1 MDVHDLW
8 LFIIAGLL
16 LNITPGPDMAL
27 IIARS
32 AQYGVP
38 AGATAALG
46 VGAGCFVH
54 ILAAAFGV
62 SAILMASATA
72 FSLLKWAGAAYL
84 VSLGLRML
92 WSSFNSRHSD
102 SAAAIAGC
110 RDLPSIFF
118 QGFLTNTLNPKVALF
133 FLAFVPQFISADA
146 VCKVSTFILLGLL
159 FNANSTVWNL
169 LVAWTAGQMA
179 AASTFRSM
187 RVWLDRTIGALLI
200 ALGARLVLA
209 ERA

>member
-32 AQYGVP
+32 AQYGVT
-38 AGATAALG
+38 AGAMAALG

-84 VSLGLRML
+84 VSLGPPDAME
-92 WSSFNSRHSD
+92 
-102 SAAAIAGC
+102 
-110 RDLPSIFF
+110 
-118 QGFLTNTLNPKVALF
+118 
-133 FLAFVPQFISADA
+133 FVQF
-146 VCKVSTFILLGLL
+146 
-159 FNANSTVWNL
+159 
-169 LVAWTAGQMA
+169 
-179 AASTFRSM
+179 
-187 RVWLDRTIGALLI
+187 
-200 ALGARLVLA
+200 
-209 ERA
+209 

>member
-32 AQYGVP
+32 AQYGAP
-38 AGATAALG
+38 AGAMAALG

-54 ILAAAFGV
+54 ILAAAFGI

-92 WSSFNSRHSD
+92 WSSFNSRHSN
-102 SAAAIAGC
+102 SVGAIDGC
-110 RDLPSIFF
+110 CDLPSIFF

-146 VCKVSTFILLGLL
+146 LSKVSTFILLGLL

-179 AASTFRSM
+179 ASSTFRSM
-187 RVWLDRTIGALLI
+187 RVWLDRTIGVLLI

>member
-32 AQYGVP
+32 SQYGVP
-38 AGATAALG
+38 AGAMAALG

-72 FSLLKWAGAAYL
+72 FSLLKWVGAAYL
-84 VSLGLRML
+84 VYLGLRML
-92 WSSFNSRHSD
+92 WSSFDSRPPG
-102 SAAAIAGC
+102 SARALDGR
-110 RDLPSIFF
+110 RDLPSIFL
-118 QGFLTNTLNPKVALF
+118 QGFLTNMLNPKVALF

-146 VCKVSTFILLGLL
+146 SSKVSTFILLGLL

-179 AASTFRSM
+179 ASATFQSI

-200 ALGARLVLA
+200 ALGGRLILA
-209 ERA
+209 DRA

>member
-1 MDVHDLW
+1 MDVQNLW

-16 LNITPGPDMAL
+16 LNMTPGPDMGL

-32 AQYGVP
+32 AQYGVR
-38 AGATAALG
+38 AGAMAALG
-46 VGAGCFVH
+46 VAAGCFVH
-54 ILAAAFGV
+54 IVAAAFGV
-62 SAILMASATA
+62 SAILMASALA

-84 VSLGLRML
+84 LYLGLWML
-92 WSSFNSRHSD
+92 WGSFNPRRFQSVG
-102 SAAAIAGC
+102 AIDG
-110 RDLPSIFF
+110 RGDLPGIFF

-146 VCKVSTFILLGLL
+146 SSKVSIFVLLGLL

-169 LVAWTAGQMA
+169 LVAWTAGHMA
-179 AASTFRSM
+179 ASSHFQCA

-200 ALGARLVLA
+200 ALGARLALA
-209 ERA
+209 DRS

>member
-1 MDVHDLW
+1 MDVEDLG

-32 AQYGVP
+32 AQHGIR
-38 AGATAALG
+38 AGAAAALG

-54 ILAAAFGV
+54 IAAAAFGI
-62 SAILMASATA
+62 SAILMASALA

-84 VSLGLRML
+84 VYLGLQML
-92 WSSFNSRHSD
+92 WGSFHPRRSE
-102 SAAAIAGC
+102 APAINDRGG
-110 RDLPSIFF
+110 LPGIFF

-146 VCKVSTFILLGLL
+146 SSKISTFILLGLL

-169 LVAWTAGQMA
+169 LVAWTAGRMSGSSHFQ
-179 AASTFRSM
+179 RVH
-187 RVWLDRTIGALLI
+187 VWLDRTMGALLI
-200 ALGARLVLA
+200 ALGARLALGD
-209 ERA
+209 RS

>member
-1 MDVHDLW
+1 MDVQDLW

-32 AQYGVP
+32 AQYGVH
-38 AGATAALG
+38 AGAMAALG

-84 VSLGLRML
+84 VYLGLRML
-92 WSSFNSRHSD
+92 WSSCNSRHSD
-102 SAAAIAGC
+102 AAAAIEGG

-118 QGFLTNTLNPKVALF
+118 QGFLTNVLNPKVALF

-146 VCKVSTFILLGLL
+146 SSKVATFILLGLL

-179 AASTFRSM
+179 ASASFRSV
-187 RVWLDRTIGALLI
+187 RLWLDRTIGALLI
-200 ALGARLVLA
+200 ALGVRLALVD
-209 ERA
+209 RS